1 MVVDMVP
8 WYSAMLVWYVILGYH
23 GKVQDWYFLVWLAT
37 VHKITSFF
45 LSQRRCFFPL
55 CSTFHIFGFKW
66 DVELNLTCFC
76 SKCLIIIILPLPTS
90 PLLLL
95 LLIIII
101 MLP

>member
-23 GKVQDWYFLVWLAT
+23 GIVQDRYFLVWLAT